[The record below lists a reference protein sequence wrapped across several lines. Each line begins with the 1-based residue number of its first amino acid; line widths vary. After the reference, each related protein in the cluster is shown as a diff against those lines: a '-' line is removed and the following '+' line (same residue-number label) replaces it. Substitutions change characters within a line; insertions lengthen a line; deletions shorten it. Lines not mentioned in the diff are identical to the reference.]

1 MLQLPFKKMFMTE
14 SGTEAVV
21 HSLCPMVQGVSLCQE
36 RGKANAVFNTTV
48 MTFAYK
54 PFK

>member
-1 MLQLPFKKMFMTE
+1 MLQLPFKKMFRTE

-36 RGKANAVFNTTV
+36 RGKANAVFKTTV
-48 MTFAYK
+48 MAFAYK

>member
-1 MLQLPFKKMFMTE
+1 MLQLPFKKMSRTE

-21 HSLCPMVQGVSLCQE
+21 HSLCPTVQGVSLCQE
-36 RGKANAVFNTTV
+36 RGNTNAVFKTTMIV
-48 MTFAYK
+48 FAYK